1 MDDPLPMAMEVAS
14 TRLPGLGSWEL
25 GGGCREDLGGVGG
38 GEEEQGCSRCMFPC
52 MLLLKER
59 NSKLSRAEK

>member
-1 MDDPLPMAMEVAS
+1 MDGPLPMAMEVAS

-38 GEEEQGCSRCMFPC
+38 GEEEQVCSRCIVSMYVI
-52 MLLLKER
+52 
-59 NSKLSRAEK
+59 AEGKKFKTE